1 MLNHHTN
8 SDFLIYVIGRRVG
21 WLLVK
26 GGVMVSLSSKKKR
39 QRKRIQVSSKGQSSS
54 GSTPN
59 LTPQQISLIGALLAG
74 FFNIDSVIYTR
85 DNILQVLLTTD
96 KLTELPILG
105 PPTNNSQTEQ
115 DTINIIASGQ
125 GTF

>member
-1 MLNHHTN
+1 
-8 SDFLIYVIGRRVG
+8 
-21 WLLVK
+21 
-26 GGVMVSLSSKKKR
+26 MVSLSSNKKR
-39 QRKRIQVSSKGQSSS
+39 RRRKRVQISKKGQCTN

-85 DNILQVLLTTD
+85 DNILQVLLTTE

-105 PPTNNSQTEQ
+105 PPTNANKSQADIQ
-115 DTINIIASGQ
+115 DTINIIASDQ

>member
-1 MLNHHTN
+1 M
-8 SDFLIYVIGRRVG
+8 
-21 WLLVK
+21 K
-26 GGVMVSLSSKKKR
+26 GGVIVSVSSKKNKT
-39 QRKRIQVSSKGQSSS
+39 KKKEVRISNKGQCTN

-105 PPTNNSQTEQ
+105 PPSKQQQT
-115 DTINIIASGQ
+115 DILNAIDIVASNESNLR
-125 GTF
+125 

>member
-1 MLNHHTN
+1 
-8 SDFLIYVIGRRVG
+8 
-21 WLLVK
+21 
-26 GGVMVSLSSKKKR
+26 MVSLSSKKKR
-39 QRKRIQVSSKGQSSS
+39 RRKRVQISSKGQSRN
-54 GSTPN
+54 GSIPE

-105 PPTNNSQTEQ
+105 PPTSKSQT
-115 DTINIIASGQ
+115 DLSNTINIIASDQ

>member
-1 MLNHHTN
+1 
-8 SDFLIYVIGRRVG
+8 
-21 WLLVK
+21 
-26 GGVMVSLSSKKKR
+26 MVSLSSNKKR
-39 QRKRIQVSSKGQSSS
+39 RRRKRVQISNKGQCTN

-105 PPTNNSQTEQ
+105 PPTNANKSPADIQ
-115 DTINIIASGQ
+115 DTINIIASDQ

>member
-1 MLNHHTN
+1 
-8 SDFLIYVIGRRVG
+8 
-21 WLLVK
+21 
-26 GGVMVSLSSKKKR
+26 MVSLSSKKKR
-39 QRKRIQVSSKGQSSS
+39 RRKRVQISSKGQSTN

-96 KLTELPILG
+96 QLTELPILG
-105 PPTNNSQTEQ
+105 PPTNTSQPNLQ
-115 DTINIIASGQ
+115 NTINIISSDQ